1 MFDLVLNEAWK
12 VTARGGRSIIRAVA
26 GLVFAILIGLAAPV
40 SAAGDGHNHGGGST
54 AVTLAPRAEARLADK
69 QLVLIYSNGR
79 IFAFLEGFVDAEPTR
94 GAELEATVNF
104 LADRLVEVGPGLYR
118 SGPLALSSGR
128 NDVEIAWRIGADEGT
143 ATLPVEVKV
152 CPLFTRP

>member
-1 MFDLVLNEAWK
+1 M
-12 VTARGGRSIIRAVA
+12 
-26 GLVFAILIGLAAPV
+26 
-40 SAAGDGHNHGGGST
+40 
-54 AVTLAPRAEARLADK
+54 TLAPRAEARLADK

-143 ATLPVEVKV
+143 ATLPVEVSGTIAAESDLTGLPPPNV
-152 CPLFTRP
+152 PGWVFLAAGGLLYAGTTGLFLVGAKRRLAKARSDAPSQLQAAE